1 MSSRPLVSSIAC
13 VLVLVGCGSSDGAD
27 ASIDDAA
34 LVDAITAAED
44 ATSAEG
50 DAGTGDAGASDDG
63 GTDDDAGG
71 ALDDAGTDDAG
82 TDDGGSDDGGTD
94 DAATLDAFATDGPS
108 LPFEAIT
115 PCATPDSYRTGNYVS
130 AYDSFAYDPP
140 CLRVRAGTTITIEA
154 NEVHPLASRPGGS
167 ANNPIPSTTSNA
179 TVTFAEPGFYP
190 YLCTL
195 HDALGMIGVVQVE
208 P

>member
-71 ALDDAGTDDAG
+71 ALDDAGTDGG
-82 TDDGGSDDGGTD
+82 TDDGGSD

-154 NEVHPLASRPGGS
+154 NEVHPLAPRPGGS